1 MPGTQCT
8 RSRAAF
14 CRGITAQTRFLRQ
27 KHSTERSWERE
38 KGSIWLASPLPPR
51 RQTMPKTQER
61 DVWAEFRACG
71 PAQQQA
77 IQVHMDQN
85 FNPNCQVD
93 EAYFNKLLKEA
104 LDAEMP
110 YFARKGRVKRQ

>member
-1 MPGTQCT
+1 MLKVFFG
-8 RSRAAF
+8 
-14 CRGITAQTRFLRQ
+14 
-27 KHSTERSWERE
+27 
-38 KGSIWLASPLPPR
+38 R
-51 RQTMPKTQER
+51 RQTMPKKQER

-85 FNPNCQVD
+85 FNPNCHVD

-110 YFARKGRVKRQ
+110 YFARKGPAGAVTENTLR